1 MITAVLGAPGSG
13 KSALAA
19 LLVPLLPGHAVLD
32 WDCFMDAAAA
42 LAGRDIRQHPETW
55 SAYRQLV
62 RTVLSAVAPLPVV
75 LFTVCTPDELPGWP
89 IDAWLLVDCTD
100 QEGRRRLSQ
109 QALPQWPDEG
119 VRVSDHR
126 LSSFVSKSISHLDEL
141 LSVARDRPWNGSC
154 RC

>member
-1 MITAVLGAPGSG
+1 
-13 KSALAA
+13 
-19 LLVPLLPGHAVLD
+19 VLD

-62 RTVLSAVAPLPVV
+62 RTVLSGVAPLPVV

-100 QEGRRRLSQ
+100 QERRRRLSQ
-109 QALPQWPDEG
+109 QALPQWPDEALRDAQQYRALG
-119 VRVSDHR
+119 LPTIETTDRAPQDAAR
-126 LSSFVSKSISHLDEL
+126 SIAQIVQDIGRKRST
-141 LSVARDRPWNGSC
+141 A
-154 RC
+154 